1 MSRVLTDAPSNESA
15 LSEANVIAAVQSL
28 TAFSVQ
34 SATEAGLGTNSAANI
49 LYSTASRTQGNFTIF
64 YAIALDKLTEDLA
77 LAGKTATSAQQEKA
91 LAYLIGDLQEKKD
104 PDAVAKSVS
113 FDGYSVSRDGGKTG
127 YMQMYEDLVKSLPSV
142 TSSVLSAS
150 DLECTGQVRDA
161 SDYPDSWRLTELE
174 STDIDPF

>member
-1 MSRVLTDAPSNESA
+1 MAIT
-15 LSEANVIAAVQSL
+15 EANVEAAIAAL
-28 TAFSVQ
+28 TAFSIQ
-34 SATEAGLGTNSAANI
+34 TSTEAGAGSNTTANI
-49 LYSTASRTQGNFTIF
+49 LHASASRTQGNFTIF

-77 LAGKTATSAQQEKA
+77 QAGKTATDAQQEKA

-104 PDAVAKSVS
+104 PDAIAKSVS

-127 YMQMYEDLVKSLPSV
+127 YMQMYEALVKALPAA
-142 TSSVLSAS
+142 TSSVISAS
-150 DLECTGQVRDA
+150 DLECTEQVRDA